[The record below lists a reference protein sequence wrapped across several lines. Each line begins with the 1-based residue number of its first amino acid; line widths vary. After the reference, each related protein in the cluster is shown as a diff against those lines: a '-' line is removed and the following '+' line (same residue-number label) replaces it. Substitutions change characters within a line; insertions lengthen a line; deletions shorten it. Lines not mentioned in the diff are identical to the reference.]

1 MEQKSGRI
9 LIIKPGAMG
18 DLLQLTP
25 TIRALR
31 ARFPSARIDI
41 LVGNNASTDLFRHH
55 PDIADILVFDQRGEH
70 RSFSALFSRWQLIKS
85 RFYDL
90 VINFQRSN
98 LKTWFL
104 TSAAFPCRILVY
116 HKTRTTV
123 VHAVQDHLKTLEPLG
138 ISPDGVELNIFLAD
152 EHRSYAAALFDSRD
166 LERRTVIALNPG
178 ASHPV
183 NRWSVAQFAALADKI
198 SDELHVSVIIVGG
211 GSDTALAH
219 EIVRLSSSRPLDLT
233 GTTTLLQLG
242 AVLEKSALLVSG
254 DTGPMHMATAVRTPV
269 IALFGAADPAR
280 TGPVGEGNRVIQ
292 ASGLACVPCRNRI
305 CRAEQQLECMDRI
318 TVDMVFNAVKA
329 TLEQGRSCAS

>member
-1 MEQKSGRI
+1 MNPPPHKI

-41 LVGNNASTDLFRHH
+41 MVGNTASVDLFRHH
-55 PDIADILVFDQRGEH
+55 PEIEEILVYDQRGAH
-70 RSFSALFSRWQLIKS
+70 RSLGALLSLWKHIRARS
-85 RFYDL
+85 YDL

-116 HKTRTTV
+116 HKTRAMV

-138 ISPDGVELNIFLAD
+138 ISPNGVELDLYLTD
-152 EHRSYAAALFDSRD
+152 EHRNYATSLFESCGLDKRP
-166 LERRTVIALNPG
+166 VIALNPG

-183 NRWSVAQFAALADKI
+183 NRWGVARFAALADKI
-198 SDELHVSVIIVGG
+198 STELAASVIIVGG
-211 GSDTALAH
+211 GGDTALAH
-219 EIVRLSSSRPLDLT
+219 EIARLSSCHPLVLT

-269 IALFGAADPAR
+269 IALFGAADPER
-280 TGPVGEGNRVIQ
+280 TGPVGAGNRVIQ
-292 ASGLACVPCRNRI
+292 AADLACVPCRSRI
-305 CRAEQQLECMDRI
+305 CRAERQMECMERI
-318 TVDMVFNAVKA
+318 TVEMVFGAAKEMLDREN
-329 TLEQGRSCAS
+329 SCAS